1 MPRALLVLLS
11 IAAFSGGSSWMAAC
25 GSGQPLTP
33 SASEPASQ
41 ATASPSPGQSVASA
55 PGSEPDAMP
64 VLSLP
69 SLHDGDT
76 LQLPAELP
84 YEIEGFPDELPEGVH
99 LQVVLDAAGG
109 GYAME
114 IPLEGPQGLLQLP
127 SDKQLAGQRDVT
139 FQLVDGENAPY
150 PNPQSRLTFFSLLF
164 TGRR

>member
-1 MPRALLVLLS
+1 
-11 IAAFSGGSSWMAAC
+11 
-25 GSGQPLTP
+25 
-33 SASEPASQ
+33 
-41 ATASPSPGQSVASA
+41 
-55 PGSEPDAMP
+55 MP

-150 PNPQSRLTFFSLLF
+150 PNPQSRLTFFSLLL